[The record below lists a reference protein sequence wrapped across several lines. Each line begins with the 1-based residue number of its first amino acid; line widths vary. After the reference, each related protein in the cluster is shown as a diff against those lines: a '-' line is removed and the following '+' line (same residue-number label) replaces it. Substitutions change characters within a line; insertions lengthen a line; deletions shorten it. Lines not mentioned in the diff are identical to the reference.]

1 MAKIRYNALKTH
13 LAAIGDILA
22 EYDAN
27 RAAEATAAGD
37 DNAGNVGE
45 AKEIE
50 KRDQPGAQDSAPRGA
65 HALNNIPGYDR
76 LRKNAPLPK

>member
-37 DNAGNVGE
+37 NAGNVGE

-50 KRDQPGAQDSAPRGA
+50 KRDQAGAQDSALRGA
-65 HALNNIPGYDR
+65 RALNAIPGYDR